1 MAEQILIFELQDQR
15 YGVPLADVR
24 EILRAVSVT
33 PLPEAPAV
41 IDGVI
46 NVRGAV
52 SPVLDVRR
60 RLGLETKPLDP
71 SDHFILTNAGDRGV
85 VLRVDGA
92 TSIAEVEPSDIEEAK
107 RVVPSGEYV
116 AGIAKLPDGLVLIH
130 DLNAFL
136 SEAEV
141 IVLDKAVS
149 VSGQSRAEC

>member
-1 MAEQILIFELQDQR
+1 MGEQILIFELQDQR

-24 EILRAVSVT
+24 ELLRAVSVT
-33 PLPEAPAV
+33 PLPEAPEV

-46 NVRGAV
+46 NVRGTV
-52 SPVLDVRR
+52 TPVLDVRK
-60 RLGLETKPLDP
+60 RLGLETKPLEP
-71 SDHFILTNAGDRGV
+71 SDHFILTHAGDRGV

-107 RVVPSGEYV
+107 RVVPHGVYV

-141 IVLDKAVS
+141 IVLHKALS
-149 VSGQSRAEC
+149 VSGQSEAEC